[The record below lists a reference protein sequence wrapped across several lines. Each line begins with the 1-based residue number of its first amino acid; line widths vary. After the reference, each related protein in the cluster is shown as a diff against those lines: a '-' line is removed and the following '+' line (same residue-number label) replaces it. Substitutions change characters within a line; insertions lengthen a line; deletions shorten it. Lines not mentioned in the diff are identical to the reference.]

1 MAPQI
6 VAGGEDLQRPCYSIT
21 LSATHSQRRLSPRW
35 DGEAGGLA
43 QSPRHLAQEQLSATL
58 LSGAQDLPS
67 EKVLLRVSV
76 LAVPPTTPHALG
88 LFPVPRKQT
97 CLVGSRF
104 NGTSHRER
112 SARAGCSKWF

>member
-6 VAGGEDLQRPCYSIT
+6 VAGGKDLQRPCYSIT
-21 LSATHSQRRLSPRW
+21 LSATHSQQRLSPRW

-67 EKVLLRVSV
+67 EKVLLRVLV
-76 LAVPPTTPHALG
+76 LVVPPHHPPRSGAL
-88 LFPVPRKQT
+88 P
-97 CLVGSRF
+97 
-104 NGTSHRER
+104 
-112 SARAGCSKWF
+112 CSQKADVFSGEQI